1 MKKSIKRIWY
11 ITLFLV
17 IAVCCFSVS
26 PMVNVANAGESG
38 GMDFKKAD
46 NFIAE
51 GQKNV
56 AIQDLSS
63 IGKDFVDIGS
73 ILTFVGAGILVA
85 GVGYLGIMYMIS
97 PPERQ
102 GKLKQQLVGLLV
114 SGIVI
119 FGAYSIWSILVNIL
133 GNTIDK

>member
-46 NFIAE
+46 NFIHRFHY
-51 GQKNV
+51 GFCFFY
-56 AIQDLSS
+56 ISLY
-63 IGKDFVDIGS
+63 
-73 ILTFVGAGILVA
+73 
-85 GVGYLGIMYMIS
+85 YLFLF
-97 PPERQ
+97 Q
-102 GKLKQQLVGLLV
+102 
-114 SGIVI
+114 
-119 FGAYSIWSILVNIL
+119 
-133 GNTIDK
+133 